1 MYNEMRRPAGFTLWF
16 TGLSGSGKT
25 TVGSLVKQELERRR
39 IPVEMLDGD
48 EFRTHLS
55 KGLGFS
61 REDRDTNIRRI
72 GYVAKLL
79 TKHGVAVITTA
90 ISPYRDTRAEVRIGI
105 GRFVEVYVRCPLAVC
120 VERDV
125 KGLYKKALRGEISHF
140 TGVDDPYEE
149 PLSPDLILETAT
161 EEPEQSAARVIA
173 LLESLHYLPQPVPT
187 ANGILS
193 AQVEQP

>member
-1 MYNEMRRPAGFTLWF
+1 MRRPAGFTLWF